1 MEKEPLRMKIMD
13 IVHNYPDGSR
23 LARGLCRVRLF
34 VNESG
39 VVALLTDLGNKND
52 GQSVTNAVE
61 HIIKSLYVLGVV
73 MGPAT
78 YLQHYERE
86 DPRVDTF
93 DIVTVESPGGTNW
106 KTISREEA
114 CRLMGCPPIELD
126 ERSWEIGRI
135 VAEADRLRFSRNRFA
150 DSLYR
155 GSNAVIKR
163 RLEIENGMISRSEI
177 EALISAG
184 AGERDLQY
192 LLKRDLSIFAETYA
206 QPNDE
211 YICFSEFTL
220 ADGYV
225 DFVVLTGRSR
235 MDVFLIEVKGAD
247 FNLLNSDHYKEFNH
261 KIHQAAGQLRKRLGH
276 IYRELS
282 TFKDHVHSARARAE
296 RGDLVHNAFLG
307 PHDGLEV
314 DPHKDI
320 NIRTVLIGGRTVDD
334 RAESAKRH
342 DYEYHF
348 TPPIRVESWD
358 TWIRRLQR
366 S

>member
-1 MEKEPLRMKIMD
+1 
-13 IVHNYPDGSR
+13 
-23 LARGLCRVRLF
+23 
-34 VNESG
+34 
-39 VVALLTDLGNKND
+39 
-52 GQSVTNAVE
+52 
-61 HIIKSLYVLGVV
+61 
-73 MGPAT
+73 
-78 YLQHYERE
+78 
-86 DPRVDTF
+86 
-93 DIVTVESPGGTNW
+93 
-106 KTISREEA
+106 
-114 CRLMGCPPIELD
+114 MGCPSVELD
-126 ERSWEIGRI
+126 ERSWENGRI
-135 VAEADRLRFSRNRFA
+135 VAEADRLRFSRNPFV
-150 DSLYR
+150 DSPYR

-163 RLEIENGMISRSEI
+163 RLEIENGMISRAEV
-177 EALISAG
+177 EALICAG
-184 AGERDLQY
+184 AGERDLQF

-206 QPNDE
+206 QPDDE
-211 YICFSEFTL
+211 YICFSEFPL

-235 MDVFLIEVKGAD
+235 MDVILIEVKGAD

-261 KIHQAAGQLRKRLGH
+261 KIHQAAGQLRNRLGH

-282 TFKDHVHSARARAE
+282 TFRDHVHSARVRAE
-296 RGDLVHNAFLG
+296 LGDLIHNAFVG

-314 DPHKDI
+314 DPQKDI

-342 DYEYHF
+342 DYEHHF

>member
-1 MEKEPLRMKIMD
+1 MKITD

-23 LARGLCRVRLF
+23 LARGLCRVRSF

-39 VVALLTDLGNKND
+39 IVVLLTDLGDKND

-61 HIIKSLYVLGVV
+61 RIIKSLQVLGVV

-78 YLQHYERE
+78 YLEHYERE
-86 DPRVDTF
+86 DPRGDTF
-93 DIVTVESPGGTNW
+93 DIVTVKSPGGTHW
-106 KTISREEA
+106 ETISREEA
-114 CRLMGCPPIELD
+114 CRLMGCPSGELD
-126 ERSWEIGRI
+126 ERSWENGRI
-135 VAEADRLRFSRNRFA
+135 VAEADRLRFSRNPFV
-150 DSLYR
+150 DSPYR

-163 RLEIENGMISRSEI
+163 RLEIENGMISRAEV
-177 EALISAG
+177 EALICAG
-184 AGERDLQY
+184 AGERDLQF

-206 QPNDE
+206 QPDDE
-211 YICFSEFTL
+211 YICFSEFPL

-235 MDVFLIEVKGAD
+235 MDVILIEIKGAD

-261 KIHQAAGQLRKRLGH
+261 KIHQAAGQLRNRLGH

-282 TFKDHVHSARARAE
+282 TFRDHIHSARVRAE
-296 RGDLVHNAFLG
+296 RGDLIHNAFVG

-314 DPHKDI
+314 DPQKDI

-342 DYEYHF
+342 DYEHHF